1 MVEGDLGMKQVYT
14 AANLVEAELVRGLLE
29 VRGIRATVRGDALFS
44 LRGYVPMTVD
54 TLPTVWVEEGELRR
68 GREIVEDYQSNGASC
83 RAGARSWVCPR
94 CREWLE
100 PQFTSC
106 WRCG

>member
-1 MVEGDLGMKQVYT
+1 MKQVYT
-14 AANLVEAELVRGLLE
+14 AANPLEAELVRGLLE
-29 VRGIRATVRGDALFS
+29 ARGIRATVRGEALFS
-44 LRGYVPMTVD
+44 LRGQVPMTAD
-54 TLPTVWVEEGELRR
+54 TLPTVWVDEDEFAR
-68 GREIVEDYQSNGASC
+68 GREIIADYLSDGTAS